1 MKNILLIFMV
11 MLSMSS
17 FSQVY
22 ENIRM
27 DREDLPCYLVAN
39 GSDTLGILFSVP
51 DVQVMDKNLE
61 LLEYLE
67 KRSSKIDTTIYY
79 YISLVGD
86 LELKNNLLKDKLVT
100 TLSKDM
106 AKDDIINGLKSQI
119 SSLNTEKIGT
129 DTIITNNESI
139 IKSKDKE
146 IKKQKILKSFFAG
159 AGVIAVAV
167 TIIILKGLGQ

>member
-1 MKNILLIFMV
+1 
-11 MLSMSS
+11 MSS

-39 GSDTLGILFSVP
+39 ESDTLGILFSIP

-67 KRSSKIDTTIYY
+67 KRSSKIDTTVYY

-100 TLSKDM
+100 TLSKDNI
-106 AKDDIINGLKSQI
+106 KDDIINGLKSQI
-119 SSLNTEKIGT
+119 SSLNIEKIGT

-146 IKKQKILKSFFAG
+146 IKKQKILKKLFAG